1 MTTLS
6 RHHVQHEISR
16 SMPRGAT
23 RRFAAGD
30 GRCLDD
36 VSMKGELHAAF
47 LRSPHGQSV

>member
-6 RHHVQHEISR
+6 RHHVRHEIGR

-36 VSMKGELHAAF
+36 VSVKGELHAAF